1 MREMEA
7 NVIIR
12 HIIAAVSLAAILVN
26 TASGATSD
34 TPQTNTRQVRVKPP
48 TPVGILSII
57 PTQAEPGGNV
67 TLFGAGFTAI
77 TTVFLGN
84 FEVPAKIFGPK
95 QLSFEVPMLE
105 PGLYALFLRREDNS
119 TSKTYN
125 FTVLPQKP
133 VIAALQ
139 PDRVDICSTGRDRD
153 ITISGRNFLERS
165 MVFFDGAAIRS
176 RFISPEAIAFT
187 VPDVIGGLH
196 QVQVKNSAETSSMV
210 MALFIQAKP
219 EILSISQ
226 GEEFVSYYNL
236 IINGRNFQQ
245 NSVLVVD
252 GRRLSGVIMNSNE
265 RERVVYLDCNTI
277 IYERHPYDTSPKN
290 LRVQVINPNVGESS
304 VIQVTAP

>member
-1 MREMEA
+1 MEA

-12 HIIAAVSLAAILVN
+12 YLIAAVSLAAVLVS
-26 TASGATSD
+26 TASGATVG
-34 TPQTNTRQVRVKPP
+34 TPQTKLQQARVKPP
-48 TPVGILSII
+48 PQVSILSII

-67 TLFGAGFTAI
+67 TLYGSGFTAN

-84 FEVPAKIFGPK
+84 FEVSAKIFGPK

-125 FTVLPQKP
+125 FTVQPQKP
-133 VIAALQ
+133 VISALQ
-139 PDRVDICSTGRDRD
+139 PDRVDICSTGRDRE
-153 ITISGRNFLERS
+153 IMIGGRSFMERS

-176 RFISPEAIAFT
+176 RFISPEALAFT
-187 VPDVIGGLH
+187 VPDVPGGLH
-196 QVQVKNSAETSSMV
+196 QVQVKNSAEASSMV
-210 MALFIQAKP
+210 MALFIESKP

-252 GRRLSGVIMNSNE
+252 GRSLSGVTINANE
-265 RERVVYLDCNTI
+265 REKVVYLGCNTI

-290 LRVQVINPNVGESS
+290 FRVQVINPNGGESS